1 MVSIGKIFAIKFLF
15 KPEKMLDNK
24 MVKGINRPKIK
35 EKKDNLIAE
44 LQGLLHVPFD
54 FDFLGS
60 QIIYHGY
67 NS

>member
-35 EKKDNLIAE
+35 EKKDNFCIFNMTWE
-44 LQGLLHVPFD
+44 FT
-54 FDFLGS
+54 
-60 QIIYHGY
+60 II
-67 NS
+67 NPKPEKLPKQK